1 MTTKNEDL
9 IKRVREALKIDLR
22 EMDAIFTPLLT
33 DVLAA
38 LEESEFPDNGKVTPF
53 QRKSLMFALGAPGT
67 SPSEGQVVADAMD
80 RMEKAPP
87 SCLAN
92 YNVRGDRATLKVK
105 DAVAQADE
113 CGFRL
118 AEDVGYGS
126 IVVIAKV
133 IMLHITR
140 VFGVTAARMEE
151 SGSREGGLII
161 EFNRELTEPEADAL
175 CIFLG
180 QE

>member
-9 IKRVREALKIDLR
+9 IKRVRDALKIDLR

-38 LEESEFPDNGKVTPF
+38 LETPTNGKVTPS
-53 QRKSLMFALGAPGT
+53 QRNSLMFALGAPGT
-67 SPSEGQVVADAMD
+67 SPSEGQVVADAMA
-80 RMEKAPP
+80 RMEANP
-87 SCLAN
+87 LACIATAT
-92 YNVRGDRATLKVK
+92 VKGDRATFKVK

-113 CGFRL
+113 YGFRL
-118 AEDVGYGS
+118 AEDVGWCS
-126 IVVIAKV
+126 IQAIAKV

-161 EFNRELTEPEADAL
+161 EFNRELTEDETTKLTA
-175 CIFLG
+175 FLG
-180 QE
+180 V